1 MLTAYLGFSATS
13 VKPGVY
19 FKVPAN
25 HLGCTGGGPQINP
38 VPLQLGQGLHWDL
51 DVEVCPGAADV
62 HGHNCWDRKQGAHVG
77 LVCGVFRKKEA
88 TLNDALSFSFPSCY
102 PDP

>member
-62 HGHNCWDRKQGAHVG
+62 HGHNCWDRKQDAHVG
-77 LVCGVFRKKEA
+77 LVCGVFRKKRSYLE
-88 TLNDALSFSFPSCY
+88 
-102 PDP
+102 